1 MKKTET
7 EKRTYTDLSGYPE
20 KAGAVPLD
28 HDQEWEENE
37 RFRRCFQKAFEQYDS
52 DDLKPDRPLDLSFL
66 PEEVAAMLREEDP
79 LPLAE
84 DQEITKKT
92 FRETSEEQTKRSR
105 RFSFHPSWWA
115 AAILLCVLRTGGMTW
130 WMNSQDA
137 YAARFRLEK
146 MLYQLSGNYYVS
158 DPEEDGSTDAIT
170 IRIDDPQ
177 DLDRAARFM
186 PELLT
191 PGYIPASWQLESLD
205 LAKTLHGDKQAVFT
219 YIAPE
224 SGLLSIEEN
233 YPADSGMVQA
243 EKAADSHTVQRG
255 SHVITL
261 YHDPVSDNPA
271 AEFVENRVQVRIRGD
286 LSEEDLL
293 RIADNIEPGCN

>member
-37 RFRRCFQKAFEQYDS
+37 RFRRCFQKAFERYDS
-52 DDLKPDRPLDLSFL
+52 EDLKPDRPLDLSFL
-66 PEEVAAMLREEDP
+66 PEEVAAMLQEEDP
-79 LPLAE
+79 LPLSG
-84 DQEITKKT
+84 DQEITEKN
-92 FRETSEEQTKRSR
+92 FRETSAGQTKRSR
-105 RFSFHPSWWA
+105 RFSFHPSRWA
-115 AAILLCVLRTGGMTW
+115 AAILFCVLLTGGMTW

-191 PGYIPASWQLESLD
+191 PGSLPEGWQFAGLD
-205 LAKTLHGDKQAVFT
+205 LMKTLDGKKQASLT
-219 YIAPE
+219 YENDEAAV
-224 SGLLSIEEN
+224 LLIEEC
-233 YPADSGMVQA
+233 YPADGRTEQA

-255 SHVITL
+255 SHVITM

-293 RIADNIEPGCN
+293 RIADNMEPGCN